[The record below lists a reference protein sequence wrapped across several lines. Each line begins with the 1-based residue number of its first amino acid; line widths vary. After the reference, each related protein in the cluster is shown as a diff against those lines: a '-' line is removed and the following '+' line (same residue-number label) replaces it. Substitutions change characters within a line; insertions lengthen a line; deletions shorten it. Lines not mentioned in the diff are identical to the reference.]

1 MSDTALEIRG
11 CRSREELEEV
21 VSLCDAAFP
30 KTTREHFARHVLK
43 DRTLAPA
50 DTRILVKDRKI
61 ISAVQVFPRTMY
73 CRGEKIGFGGIGNV
87 ATLPSEREKGY
98 ASRVLRDGLE
108 YIRKKKLPVSLLTT
122 TINSYYEKF
131 GFKTIQRHVV
141 LMELPRAREHPGI
154 RTFDRTRDLH
164 GVMELYNRFNTQ
176 FVGSLV
182 RDAEYWRS
190 QLEFC
195 DEEKSLFYVCEAE
208 GEARGFIRARKE
220 ADHVQVLE
228 YGFAVNQQEILP
240 GLFEHLAWGAGQSR
254 LKLFA
259 ADNEWA
265 YLSFGKVDS
274 VRADTDMM
282 VSIIDP
288 DLSPEVRDTLRCD
301 YQLTFWLTDFF

>member
-1 MSDTALEIRG
+1 MSDSALEMRG

-30 KTTREHFARHVLK
+30 KTSREYFARHVLK

-50 DTRILVKDRKI
+50 DTRILVKDGKI
-61 ISAVQVFPRTMY
+61 VSSVQVFPRTMH

-98 ASRVLRDGLE
+98 AGRVLRDALE
-108 YIRKKKLPVSLLTT
+108 YIRNKKLPVSLLTT

-131 GFKTIQRHVV
+131 GFQTIQRHVV
-141 LMELPRAREHPGI
+141 LMELPGAGEHPGV
-154 RTFDRTRDLH
+154 RPFDRARDLR

-176 FVGSLV
+176 FIGSLV
-182 RDAEYWRS
+182 RDAEYWDS

-195 DEEKSLFYVCEAE
+195 DEDKSLFYVCETE
-208 GEARGFIRARKE
+208 GDLRGFVRARKE

-228 YGFAVNQQEILP
+228 YGFAENQQEILP
-240 GLFEHLAWGAGQSR
+240 GLLEHLARGAGER
-254 LKLFA
+254 RVKLFA
-259 ADNEWA
+259 SDNEWS
-265 YLSFGKVDS
+265 YLSFGKIDG

-288 DLSPEVRDTLRCD
+288 DLSPEVRNTLKSD